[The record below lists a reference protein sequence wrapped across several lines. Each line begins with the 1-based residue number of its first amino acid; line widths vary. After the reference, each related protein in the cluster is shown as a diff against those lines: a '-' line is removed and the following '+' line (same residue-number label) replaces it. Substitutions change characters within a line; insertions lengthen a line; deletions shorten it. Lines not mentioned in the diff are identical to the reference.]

1 MPDVKPNSADNS
13 IDTSCDSSI
22 DLEHLTDSSNV
33 TGLRDSS
40 SEWESDWGKHITL
53 YFLYLL
59 LQIQYHQDDTIT
71 KNSKLTRLI
80 NIIFH

>member
-33 TGLRDSS
+33 TGLSDSS
-40 SEWESDWGKHITL
+40 SEWEWDWGKHNIFCT
-53 YFLYLL
+53 YYCK
-59 LQIQYHQDDTIT
+59 Y
-71 KNSKLTRLI
+71 
-80 NIIFH
+80 NIIKMIQLQKFKIN

>member
-33 TGLRDSS
+33 MGLSDSS
-40 SEWESDWGKHITL
+40 SEWESDWGKHIT
-53 YFLYLL
+53 
-59 LQIQYHQDDTIT
+59 
-71 KNSKLTRLI
+71 
-80 NIIFH
+80 

>member
-1 MPDVKPNSADNS
+1 MPDVKPISADNS

-22 DLEHLTDSSNV
+22 DLQDLTDSSNV
-33 TGLRDSS
+33 IGSSDSS

-53 YFLYLL
+53 YFLYPP
-59 LQIQYHQDDTIT
+59 LQIQDDTIT

-80 NIIFH
+80 NMIL